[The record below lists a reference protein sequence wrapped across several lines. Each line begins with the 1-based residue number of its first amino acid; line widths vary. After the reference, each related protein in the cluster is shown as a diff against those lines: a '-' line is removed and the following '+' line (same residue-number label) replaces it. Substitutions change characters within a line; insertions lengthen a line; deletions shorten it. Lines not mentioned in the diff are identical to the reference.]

1 MTPAEALEHA
11 HAQDLADT
19 VELVD
24 QWIRR
29 MTDRNI
35 YRTDRVA
42 SAASRT
48 LCTARG
54 HTHPGPR
61 GCAICRDDVTAPA

>member
-1 MTPAEALEHA
+1 MTPAEALRHA

-19 VELVD
+19 VE
-24 QWIRR
+24 II
-29 MTDRNI
+29 DRWLRQQADRAH
-35 YRTDRVA
+35 YRTDRII
-42 SAASRT
+42 SAAART

-61 GCAICRDDVTAPA
+61 GCTLCRADITATA